1 MLKSNKYG
9 SQKKSCFPF
18 PTIKVKISIIFS
30 RLLREGLPALLRPDR
45 QDGGREL
52 QPHDVRCLRRR
63 VLLALHEG
71 DLGPALPQSVGVHIL
86 GEEAMVRQ
94 MRFKKI
100 INEKE

>member
-1 MLKSNKYG
+1 MFSISHHKNKN
-9 SQKKSCFPF
+9 
-18 PTIKVKISIIFS
+18 ISIFS

-52 QPHDVRCLRRR
+52 QPHDVRGLRRR

-86 GEEAMVRQ
+86 GEEAMVREGFVVFLRGKVHSKQ
-94 MRFKKI
+94 FADAIRV
-100 INEKE
+100 